1 MTRAIAITRRK
12 ISKPSSAHKNI
23 QLVGQDIITHIDDLD
38 DKIGEIG
45 VPLPFSIQELNLVT
59 LSTLAIGRT
68 SRDRVQDFL
77 RLETIKIRR
86 RDHIIGQ

>member
-1 MTRAIAITRRK
+1 MARAILITRRE

-59 LSTLAIGRT
+59 FSTLAIGRST
-68 SRDRVQDFL
+68 RHRIQNFIGL
-77 RLETIKIRR
+77 KTIPIGR
-86 RDHIIGQ
+86 RDHIIG